1 VVIEVRAQLPADSA
15 EVHAVVA
22 QAFDDEKV
30 AALWEDLATR
40 PRAASYVAVIDGAI
54 VGHVGLSWGWV
65 DTRERLVDV
74 SVLSPLSVSRE
85 HQRRGVGR
93 ALVARA
99 IEAADAV
106 GSPVLF
112 LEGDPDYYARLG
124 FEPAAQ
130 HGFTPPSPRVP
141 LPGFQCVLLSAYEPS
156 LTGAL
161 VYPDTFWVHDRVG
174 LRGEMLERFGL

>member
-1 VVIEVRAQLPADSA
+1 MVIEVRAALPADA
-15 EVHAVVA
+15 ADVHGVIAG
-22 QAFDDEKV
+22 AFGDETV
-30 AALWEDLATR
+30 AALWEDLAAR
-40 PRAASYVAVIDGAI
+40 PRSASYVGVTDGTI

-65 DTRERLVDV
+65 DSRDRLVDV
-74 SVLSPLSVSRE
+74 IVLSPLSVSPE
-85 HQRRGVGR
+85 HQRRGVGS
-93 ALVARA
+93 ALVSRA

-141 LPGFQCVLLSAYEPS
+141 LPAFQCVLLSAYDPS
-156 LTGAL
+156 ITGGL
-161 VYPDTFWVHDRVG
+161 VYPDAFWMHDSVG
-174 LRGEMLERFGL
+174 LRGERLERFGP